1 MTLEQVISLSC
12 GSKFTI
18 HGQHGTVIA
27 YVRNSGPM
35 HDAID
40 VLLDG
45 AKTRYT
51 RSDFLAD
58 SFVFISSE
66 PCG

>member
-1 MTLEQVISLSC
+1 MTLEQVISL
-12 GSKFTI
+12 
-18 HGQHGTVIA
+18 A